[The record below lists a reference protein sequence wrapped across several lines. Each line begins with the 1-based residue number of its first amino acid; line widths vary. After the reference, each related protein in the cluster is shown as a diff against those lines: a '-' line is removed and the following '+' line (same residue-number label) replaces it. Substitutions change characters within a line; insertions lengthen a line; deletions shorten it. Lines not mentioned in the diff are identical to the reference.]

1 MTSGRPYRAAVSRE
15 DAIAELR
22 NCAGSQFDPAV
33 IAVLCDLLERR
44 ADLDSPALRV
54 RRDNL

>member
-1 MTSGRPYRAAVSRE
+1 
-15 DAIAELR
+15 
-22 NCAGSQFDPAV
+22 V